1 MGDND
6 DVQTLLATRGGK
18 SLPSDS
24 PRSTGPTSKASSTVA
39 TENLP
44 KFKPHPN
51 GFDLTELR
59 LIQDDLLLQ
68 LFSASENKQRLEE
81 LRQEYGFK
89 SVFELR
95 KVMSEVNRRGLDSN
109 EGKFFT
115 TSLEDPRRL
124 YPKQTVINDPASPF
138 CID

>member
-1 MGDND
+1 MDD

-18 SLPSDS
+18 ALPADS
-24 PRSTGPTSKASSTVA
+24 PRSTPTSKTPASS

-44 KFKPHPN
+44 KFRPHPN
-51 GFDLTELR
+51 GYDLTELR

-68 LFSASENKQRLEE
+68 LFSAPENKAKLEE
-81 LRQEYGFK
+81 LRQDYGFN

-95 KVMSEVNRRGLDSN
+95 KLASDISRRGLDSN

-115 TSLEDPRRL
+115 TSFEDPRRS
-124 YPKQTVINDPASPF
+124 YPKKTVVNDPGNPF
-138 CID
+138 CLD